1 MPVTDGCKPAG
12 NRTGTCWPGP
22 GETEI
27 VSTRPLL
34 TEGEDMKRNTK
45 KLLFALGLIL
55 PAFAMLCL
63 TIITPLINIIW
74 MSFHDYSLLNI
85 KNIKWNDFK
94 NYTVLFGEKEFW
106 NSFVRTIVY
115 VAVTVAAQFVLGM
128 AVALLLNRKFPGRNL
143 MRGLIFLPWTIP
155 TLIVAVIWM
164 WIMQPQYGVLNYI
177 LRSLGLITQNVNW
190 LSSTKTAMASVI
202 VAAVWRQLPFM
213 MVMLLAGL
221 QTVPQ
226 DLIEAAVIDGAG
238 KGQVFANITLPSIMS
253 VIKTV
258 TLTAI
263 IGNFQMFTLFYN
275 MTAGGPVRASTTLT
289 VYTYETAF
297 MSYDLGKGAAI
308 GVVWMI
314 FLIGFG
320 TLYNRRLSRTE
331 FYG

>member
-1 MPVTDGCKPAG
+1 MVGQRLFGLCPS
-12 NRTGTCWPGP
+12 
-22 GETEI
+22 I
-27 VSTRPLL
+27 FM
-34 TEGEDMKRNTK
+34 EGEIMTRKTK
-45 KLLFALGLIL
+45 TFLFAMGLVI
-55 PAFAMLCL
+55 PAFIMLCL

-74 MSFHDYSLLNI
+74 MSFHDYSLLDI
-85 KNIKWNDFK
+85 KHIKWNDFK
-94 NYTVLFGEKEFW
+94 NYVILFHEKEFW
-106 NSFVRTIVY
+106 NSFLRTIFY
-115 VAVTVAAQFVLGM
+115 VAVTVGVQFVLGM
-128 AVALLLNRKFPGRNL
+128 AVALLLNKKFPGRNF

-177 LRSLGLITQNVNW
+177 LRSLGIISENISW
-190 LSSTKTAMASVI
+190 LSFPKTAMASVI

-221 QTVPQ
+221 QTVPK
-226 DLIEAAVIDGAG
+226 DLVEAATIDGAG
-238 KGQVFANITLPSIMS
+238 RCQVFRNITSPSIMS

-275 MTAGGPVRASTTLT
+275 MTAGGPVRATTTLT

-297 MSYDLGKGAAI
+297 MSYNLGKGAAI

-314 FLIGFG
+314 FLLGFG
-320 TLYNRRLSRTE
+320 TLYNLKLSKTS
-331 FYG
+331 FY

>member
-1 MPVTDGCKPAG
+1 M
-12 NRTGTCWPGP
+12 
-22 GETEI
+22 
-27 VSTRPLL
+27 TR
-34 TEGEDMKRNTK
+34 KTK
-45 KLLFALGLIL
+45 KLLFAAGLIL

-63 TIITPLINIIW
+63 TIITPLANIIW

-85 KNIKWNDFK
+85 KNIRWNHFK
-94 NYTVLFGEKEFW
+94 NYTVLFREKEFW
-106 NSFVRTIVY
+106 NSFLRTIIYVTAT
-115 VAVTVAAQFVLGM
+115 VAVQFVLGM
-128 AVALLLNRKFPGRNL
+128 AVALLLNKKFPGRNL

-177 LRSLGLITQNVNW
+177 LRSLGLISANVSW
-190 LSSTKTAMASVI
+190 LSSPKTAMASVI

-221 QTVPQ
+221 QTVSQ
-226 DLIEAAVIDGAG
+226 DLVEAAVIDGASRP
-238 KGQVFANITLPSIMS
+238 QVFRHITVPSIMS

-275 MTAGGPVRASTTLT
+275 MTAGGPVRATTTLT

-297 MSYDLGKGAAI
+297 MGYDLGKGAAI
-308 GVVWMI
+308 GVVWMV
-314 FLIGFG
+314 FLVGFG
-320 TLYNRRLSRTE
+320 TLYNSRLSKSQ
-331 FYG
+331 FYQ